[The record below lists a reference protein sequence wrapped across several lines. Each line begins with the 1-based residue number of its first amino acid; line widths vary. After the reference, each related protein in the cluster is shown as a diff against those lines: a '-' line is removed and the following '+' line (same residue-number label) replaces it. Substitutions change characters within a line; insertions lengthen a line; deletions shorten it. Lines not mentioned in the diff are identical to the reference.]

1 MGKIGKETICDYR
14 KYGEV
19 MKKVMIIFSELFY
32 GGAETQFREL
42 VSRINKSE
50 FAVIVVVSGAQA
62 SNADSENV
70 KKYMD
75 MNSEVGFYFLKH
87 IYVPK
92 SIVKKI
98 RVYYLFRKQMKEI
111 MEQERPDI
119 TLVYNGIE
127 LSGSSLYKRFGSK
140 VIFSERED
148 GNRGKFK
155 LLRYKWCF
163 RNIDKIVCNSKEAQ
177 RYYSSKNI
185 ISDYIP
191 NGIEKHEILEGAQGS
206 IYKILVPA
214 RIAKVKNQEL
224 LIKALP
230 YLKGKDYKVVFV
242 GKQEDKEYLTYLQS
256 LSKENG
262 TSEHVEFMGFTNNMR
277 RLYQNADLV
286 VLPSRMEG
294 FTNVLLESY
303 MYGRLCLV
311 SDIVMN
317 KDVAAGSQR
326 FFPVDDFKCLAD
338 HINKLME
345 IGMDDIEKEIDANH
359 NYVIEQFALENMVS
373 QYEKLFL
380 DIVR

>member
-127 LSGSSLYKRFGSK
+127 LSGSSLFKRFGS
-140 VIFSERED
+140 
-148 GNRGKFK
+148 
-155 LLRYKWCF
+155 
-163 RNIDKIVCNSKEAQ
+163 
-177 RYYSSKNI
+177 
-185 ISDYIP
+185 
-191 NGIEKHEILEGAQGS
+191 
-206 IYKILVPA
+206 
-214 RIAKVKNQEL
+214 
-224 LIKALP
+224 
-230 YLKGKDYKVVFV
+230 
-242 GKQEDKEYLTYLQS
+242 
-256 LSKENG
+256 
-262 TSEHVEFMGFTNNMR
+262 
-277 RLYQNADLV
+277 
-286 VLPSRMEG
+286 
-294 FTNVLLESY
+294 
-303 MYGRLCLV
+303 
-311 SDIVMN
+311 
-317 KDVAAGSQR
+317 
-326 FFPVDDFKCLAD
+326 
-338 HINKLME
+338 
-345 IGMDDIEKEIDANH
+345 
-359 NYVIEQFALENMVS
+359 
-373 QYEKLFL
+373 
-380 DIVR
+380 